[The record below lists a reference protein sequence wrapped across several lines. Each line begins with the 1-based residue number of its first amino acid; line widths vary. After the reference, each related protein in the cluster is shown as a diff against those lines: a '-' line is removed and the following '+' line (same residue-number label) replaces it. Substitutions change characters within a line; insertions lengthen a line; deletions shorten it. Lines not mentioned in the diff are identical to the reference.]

1 MKSSVHPYL
10 PSIVLIGLMGCGK
23 TTIGKELHRETRLP
37 LRDTDS
43 IIERH
48 AGISI
53 PKIFAQHGEA
63 HFRDLETDLLRQLEQ
78 KKHLTCIIS
87 TGGGIAIR
95 PENRAI
101 LKNMGFVVW
110 LDSDADTLYR
120 RIKHC
125 TNRPLLKNPDP
136 KGTLARLLEER
147 NAFYRETAH
156 LCIDTSNLHIN
167 EITYGIIESARV
179 FFRRGQ

>member
-1 MKSSVHPYL
+1 MKSAVHPYL

-23 TTIGKELHRETRLP
+23 TTVGKELHRETRLP
-37 LRDTDS
+37 LKDTDS

-53 PKIFAQHGEA
+53 PKIFERHGEA
-63 HFRDLETDLLRQLEQ
+63 HFRDLETDLLRRLVQN
-78 KKHLTCIIS
+78 KHRTSIIS

-110 LDSDADTLYR
+110 LDSDAETLYR
-120 RIKHC
+120 RVKRC

-136 KGTLARLLEER
+136 KGTLERLLAER

-167 EITYGIIESARV
+167 EITYGILESARV
-179 FFRRGQ
+179 FLRQGQ